1 MKSRTTFYKPAKDD
15 AVDKALAEYLNSQ
28 SDRGKLQISFIR
40 QSPGVYE
47 FGSRRVGI
55 KLEGG
60 RLFVRVG
67 GGYLGI
73 DEFIDIYTPK
83 ELEHLERRDPAG
95 RHSNYRDAKKAN
107 CASNRLSFN
116 DESIMKDES
125 SILKAQTSMSSIS
138 PSKRNRGSL
147 GGGLSPTKQNS
158 QGSRVTF

>member
-1 MKSRTTFYKPAKDD
+1 M
-15 AVDKALAEYLNSQ
+15 
-28 SDRGKLQISFIR
+28 
-40 QSPGVYE
+40 YE

-83 ELEHLERRDPAG
+83 EVEHLERRDPTG
-95 RHSNYRDAKKAN
+95 RHSTYRDAKKAN

-116 DESIMKDES
+116 DETNMKMENSICETSLYVS
-125 SILKAQTSMSSIS
+125 SPIKKRGSLDNLS
-138 PSKRNRGSL
+138 PSKRGS
-147 GGGLSPTKQNS
+147 GGSKF
-158 QGSRVTF
+158 TF